1 MRALNAPFFLWF
13 IPALPSVPM
22 TAALVN
28 GARRPDGQPIT
39 EILLHSTGECVA
51 RFMILAIAIS
61 PLRLIWPEARFL
73 RWLVN
78 RRCYFS
84 LAAFTYAL
92 ARTVLYLID
101 AGSLYAL
108 LGEFLA
114 FGI

>member
-1 MRALNAPFFLWF
+1 
-13 IPALPSVPM
+13 M
-22 TAALVN
+22 TAALIN
-28 GARRPDGQPIT
+28 GAPGPDGQPIT
-39 EILLHSTGECVA
+39 EMLLYRTGEFTG
-51 RFMILAIAIS
+51 RFMITAMAIS

-84 LAAFTYAL
+84 VAAFTYAL

-101 AGSLYAL
+101 AGSLCAL